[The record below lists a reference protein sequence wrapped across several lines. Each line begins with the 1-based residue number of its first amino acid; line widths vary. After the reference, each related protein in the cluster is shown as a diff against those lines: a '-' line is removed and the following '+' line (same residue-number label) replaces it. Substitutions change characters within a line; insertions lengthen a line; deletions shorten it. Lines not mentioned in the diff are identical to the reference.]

1 MASKSEV
8 ESPDFSQP
16 WKLSDVVLVVEEERF
31 HVHRAMLAFWSPV
44 FEKMFTSEFQE
55 KDKNE
60 VPLPGKKASEIREI
74 LLLIYPSVTEREI
87 TEENCY
93 FLLKLAHEYQ
103 MAAIVT
109 RCEDYMANKV
119 KVKAKE
125 SALADLVFAQTYKLE
140 KLKLASITEA
150 YCLSLDELKN
160 DERFDQIQP
169 NNLQEILEGIIK
181 RLQREL
187 DGAQRQSQERQQKI
201 DRMRGSIQLVKTTCL
216 SEVGRIAEALVN
228 HASSKQ
234 NYSYIGCNDTASY
247 LAALKRDT
255 QPHYCQKGYCKVC
268 YGLSRVSTYLS
279 SIKQQLELCHPS

>member
-74 LLLIYPSVTEREI
+74 LLLIYPSLTEREI

-109 RCEDYMANKV
+109 RCEDFMANKV

-125 SALADLVFAQTYKLE
+125 SVLADLVFAQTYKLE
-140 KLKLASITEA
+140 KLKLASVTQA
-150 YCLSLDELKN
+150 DCLSLDELKN

-169 NNLQEILEGIIK
+169 NNLQEIMEGIVK

-187 DGAQRQSQERQQKI
+187 DGARTQSQERQQKI
-201 DRMRGSIQLVKTTCL
+201 DRMRVSIQSVKTKCL
-216 SEVGRIAEALVN
+216 NEVGRIAETLVG

-234 NYSYIGCNDTASY
+234 NYSYVGCNDTASY
-247 LAALKRDT
+247 LAALQMDT
-255 QPHYCQKGYCKVC
+255 KPHNCPKGNNSVC
-268 YGLSRVSTYLS
+268 YGLSVVSTYLS
-279 SIKQQLELCHPS
+279 SIKQQLEQFLPS